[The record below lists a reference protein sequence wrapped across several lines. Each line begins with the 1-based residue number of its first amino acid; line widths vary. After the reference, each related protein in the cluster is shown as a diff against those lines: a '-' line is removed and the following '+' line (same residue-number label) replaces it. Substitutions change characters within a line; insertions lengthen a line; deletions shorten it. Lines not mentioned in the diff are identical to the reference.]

1 MTFREY
7 LQEVTP
13 SGLLTEQ
20 YTCVIETG
28 TDSGHYRKERERMCE
43 SGERCATA
51 ARDRP
56 RKTAIIVA
64 AHEAVFTPASPA
76 PPGTELIILKRMNE
90 AVGRPIKNRSRR
102 VHAPAKRRESWEKLR
117 RTFRARGTSQLFN
130 CSQINFKSF

>member
-1 MTFREY
+1 M
-7 LQEVTP
+7 LAGN
-13 SGLLTEQ
+13 S
-20 YTCVIETG
+20 TCDLRDRNEI
-28 TDSGHYRKERERMCE
+28 GHYQEERLTNVRERRA
-43 SGERCATA
+43 GTTA

-102 VHAPAKRRESWEKLR
+102 VHAPAEKRRESRQKLGKVGSN
-117 RTFRARGTSQLFN
+117 FPRAR
-130 CSQINFKSF
+130 NFATFQVFGIQF